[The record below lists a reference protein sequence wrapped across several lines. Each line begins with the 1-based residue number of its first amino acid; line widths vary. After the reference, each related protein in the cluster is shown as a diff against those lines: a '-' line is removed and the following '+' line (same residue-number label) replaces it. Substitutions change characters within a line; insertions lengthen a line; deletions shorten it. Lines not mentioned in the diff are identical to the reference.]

1 MSAERKDIQHCRW
14 ADQTL
19 LLDEPYW
26 LNAWDFPWSCHHNG
40 EPHPVEDTREC
51 RTCARWERR
60 DVDADPVNVF
70 RVKGQL
76 AKDKNV

>member
-26 LNAWDFPWSCHHNG
+26 LNAWDFPWSCHRNG
-40 EPHPVEDTREC
+40 NPRPVEDTRDC

-60 DVDADPVNVF
+60 DTDTVGLKAE
-70 RVKGQL
+70 GQTP
-76 AKDKNV
+76 KDKNV

>member
-26 LNAWDFPWSCHHNG
+26 LNAWDFPWSCHRNG
-40 EPHPVEDTREC
+40 APHPVEDTREC

-60 DVDADPVNVF
+60 DAEPPMDEGTKDEGRRP
-70 RVKGQL
+70 
-76 AKDKNV
+76 KDKIV

>member
-1 MSAERKDIQHCRW
+1 MPAERKDIQHCRW

-26 LNAWDFPWSCHHNG
+26 LNAWDFPWSCHRTG

-60 DVDADPVNVF
+60 DLDEAARAVDP
-70 RVKGQL
+70 RPT
-76 AKDKNV
+76 DKIV

>member
-26 LNAWDFPWSCHHNG
+26 LNAWDFPWSCHRNG
-40 EPHPVEDTREC
+40 TPHPVEDTREC

-60 DVDADPVNVF
+60 DVDTGTSGRPDEQGP
-70 RVKGQL
+70 
-76 AKDKNV
+76 KDKIV